1 MWGTTAEGAS
11 RCWGMEMLE
20 LYRAGELVA
29 RYALGARTLEV
40 GRAWNCDVAV
50 EDPELAERHF
60 LLLRRRGTVIAY
72 DVSAGRRQRV
82 VEYPLPLGRAVPLGR
97 HHELRRVARD
107 QAATEHDAGTD
118 VLSYPRCVASQL
130 QVVVGRA
137 SDARRVQLAD
147 LPVHFGRSAEN
158 DVRLSDNAVSE
169 RHLRLEPC
177 EAGLLVRDLG
187 SKNGTFV
194 NGVRVHTALVT
205 EGTRIRIGRTEL
217 HVIADHDEGSGA
229 APRMVAE
236 SSSMLEVL
244 GEVRRVASLA
254 WPVLIVG
261 ESGTGKEGIAL
272 ALHERSA
279 RRGQPFV
286 AVNAGGLT
294 RELVESQLFG
304 HERGAFTGAANRHRG
319 VFEQAQGGTLF
330 LDEVGELPLEQ
341 QARLLRVLETGDIRR
356 VGSESPLRVDVRLVC
371 ATHRDLRVMVADGSF
386 RQDLFYRIARVVI
399 QVPSLRARPEDLRA
413 LVKRF
418 LTEITRE
425 LGPREL
431 SREALQR
438 LLAHDWPGNV
448 RELRNVLSAAATTS
462 SGCIELGDIERA
474 LARVGGG
481 SNGRELTSEM
491 IRRALEESSGN
502 QAAAARALGIP
513 RSTLRDRLRQIEP
526 EPLLDE
532 VS

>member
-1 MWGTTAEGAS
+1 M
-11 RCWGMEMLE
+11 
-20 LYRAGELVA
+20 
-29 RYALGARTLEV
+29 
-40 GRAWNCDVAV
+40 
-50 EDPELAERHF
+50 P
-60 LLLRRRGTVIAY
+60 
-72 DVSAGRRQRV
+72 
-82 VEYPLPLGRAVPLGR
+82 
-97 HHELRRVARD
+97 
-107 QAATEHDAGTD
+107 TEAGTD
-118 VLSYPRCVASQL
+118 VLSYPRCLASQL
-130 QVVVGRA
+130 QVLVGRA
-137 SDARRVQLAD
+137 SDARRVLLAD
-147 LPVHFGRSAEN
+147 LPVHFGRSQDN
-158 DVRLSDNAVSE
+158 DVRLSDSAVSE

-177 EAGLLVRDLG
+177 DAGLLARDLG

-194 NGVRVHTALVT
+194 NGVRMHTALVT
-205 EGTRIRIGRTEL
+205 EGTQIRVGRTEL
-217 HVIADHDEGSGA
+217 HLVAHHDDGGSA

-272 ALHERSA
+272 ALHERSE
-279 RRGQPFV
+279 RRTHPFV

-319 VFEQAQGGTLF
+319 VFEQAQAGTLF
-330 LDEVGELPLEQ
+330 LDEVGELPLDQ

-356 VGSESPLRVDVRLVC
+356 VGSESPVRVDVRLVC
-371 ATHRDLRVMVADGSF
+371 ATHRDLRLMVADGTF

-399 QVPSLRARPEDLRA
+399 QVPSLRVRPEDLRA
-413 LVKRF
+413 LVRRF
-418 LTEITRE
+418 LSEIARE

-438 LLAHDWPGNV
+438 LLTHEWPGNV
-448 RELRNVLSAAATTS
+448 RELRNVLSAAATTC
-462 SGCIELGDIERA
+462 SGCIEVADIDRA

-481 SNGRELTSEM
+481 GGVRELTTEM
-491 IRRALEESSGN
+491 IRRALDESTGN

-513 RSTLRDRLRQIEP
+513 RSTLRDRLRQ
-526 EPLLDE
+526 LDLDRALDE

>member
-1 MWGTTAEGAS
+1 
-11 RCWGMEMLE
+11 MEMLE
-20 LYRAGELVA
+20 LYRTGELVA
-29 RYALGARTLEV
+29 RYVLGARSIEI

-60 LLLRRRGTVIAY
+60 LLLRRRGSVVAY

-82 VEYPLPLGRAVPLGR
+82 VEYPLPIGRAVPLGR
-97 HHELRRVARD
+97 DHELRRVAQD
-107 QAATEHDAGTD
+107 HATERVDAGTD
-118 VLSYPRCVASQL
+118 VLQYPSCSASQL
-130 QVVVGRA
+130 QLVIGRA
-137 SDARRVQLAD
+137 SDARRVPLAD
-147 LPVHFGRSAEN
+147 LPLHIGRSAEN
-158 DVRLSDNAVSE
+158 DVRLSDSSVSE

-177 EAGLLVRDLG
+177 EAGLLARDLG

-194 NGVRVHTALVT
+194 NGVRMHSALVT

-217 HVIADHDEGSGA
+217 LVARQEDGGCN

-254 WPVLIVG
+254 WPVLIIG

-279 RRGQPFV
+279 RCAQPFV

-330 LDEVGELPLEQ
+330 LDEIAELPLEQ
-341 QARLLRVLETGDIRR
+341 QARLLRVLETGEIRR
-356 VGSESPLRVDVRLVC
+356 VGSENSVRVDVRLVC
-371 ATHRDLRVMVADGSF
+371 ATHRDLRSMVADGTF
-386 RQDLFYRIARVVI
+386 RQDLFYRVARVVI
-399 QVPSLRARPEDLRA
+399 QVPSLRVRPEDLRA

-418 LTEITRE
+418 LSEIARE

-438 LLAHDWPGNV
+438 LLTHEWPGNV
-448 RELRNVLSAAATTS
+448 RELRNVLSAAATTC
-462 SGCIELGDIERA
+462 SGCIDLGDIERA

-481 SNGRELTSEM
+481 SGARELTSEM
-491 IRRALEESSGN
+491 IRRALDESSGN

-513 RSTLRDRLRQIEP
+513 RSTLRDRLRQLDLEQV
-526 EPLLDE
+526 LDE

>member
-1 MWGTTAEGAS
+1 
-11 RCWGMEMLE
+11 
-20 LYRAGELVA
+20 
-29 RYALGARTLEV
+29 
-40 GRAWNCDVAV
+40 
-50 EDPELAERHF
+50 
-60 LLLRRRGTVIAY
+60 
-72 DVSAGRRQRV
+72 
-82 VEYPLPLGRAVPLGR
+82 VEYPLPLDRAVPLGR
-97 HHELRRVARD
+97 NHELRRVERVSASGEPMP
-107 QAATEHDAGTD
+107 TEAGTD
-118 VLSYPRCVASQL
+118 VLSYPRCLASQL
-130 QVVVGRA
+130 QVLVGRA
-137 SDARRVQLAD
+137 SDARRVLLAD
-147 LPVHFGRSAEN
+147 LPVHFGRSQDN
-158 DVRLSDNAVSE
+158 DVRLSDSAVSE

-177 EAGLLVRDLG
+177 DAGLLARDLG
-187 SKNGTFV
+187 SK
-194 NGVRVHTALVT
+194 
-205 EGTRIRIGRTEL
+205 EGTQIRVGRTEL
-217 HVIADHDEGSGA
+217 HLVAHHDDGGSA

-272 ALHERSA
+272 ALHERSE
-279 RRGQPFV
+279 RRTHPFV

-319 VFEQAQGGTLF
+319 VFEQAQAGTLF
-330 LDEVGELPLEQ
+330 LDEVGELPLDQ

-356 VGSESPLRVDVRLVC
+356 VGSESPVRVDVRLVC
-371 ATHRDLRVMVADGSF
+371 ATHRDLRLMVADGTF

-399 QVPSLRARPEDLRA
+399 QVPSLRVRPEDLRA
-413 LVKRF
+413 LVRRF
-418 LTEITRE
+418 LSEIARE

-438 LLAHDWPGNV
+438 LLTHEWPGNV
-448 RELRNVLSAAATTS
+448 RELRNVLSAAATTC
-462 SGCIELGDIERA
+462 SGCIEVADIDRA

-481 SNGRELTSEM
+481 GGVRELTTEM
-491 IRRALEESSGN
+491 IRRALDESTGN

-513 RSTLRDRLRQIEP
+513 RSTLRDRLRQ
-526 EPLLDE
+526 LDLDRALDE

>member
-1 MWGTTAEGAS
+1 
-11 RCWGMEMLE
+11 MEMLE

-29 RYALGARTLEV
+29 RYALGARSLEI
-40 GRAWNCDVAV
+40 GRALSCDVAV

-60 LLLRRRGTVIAY
+60 LLLRRRGTVVAF

-97 HHELRRVARD
+97 NHELRRVQASTELD
-107 QAATEHDAGTD
+107 QIGDSVTD

-130 QVVVGRA
+130 QVVIGRA
-137 SDARRVQLAD
+137 SDARRVQLAE
-147 LPVHFGRSAEN
+147 LPVHFGRSQDN
-158 DVRLSDNAVSE
+158 DVRLSDSAVSE

-177 EAGLLVRDLG
+177 DAGLLARDLG

-194 NGVRVHTALVT
+194 NGVRMHTALIT
-205 EGTRIRIGRTEL
+205 EGTSIRIGRTEL
-217 HVIADHDEGSGA
+217 HFAAIPEDGGCA
-229 APRMVAE
+229 APRMIAE

-261 ESGTGKEGIAL
+261 ESGTGKEGIAQ

-279 RRGQPFV
+279 RRYQPFI
-286 AVNAGGLT
+286 AINAGGLT
-294 RELVESQLFG
+294 RELIESQLFG

-330 LDEVGELPLEQ
+330 LDEIGELPLEQ

-356 VGSESPLRVDVRLVC
+356 VGSESTVRVDVRLVC
-371 ATHRDLRVMVADGSF
+371 ATHRDLRTMVMDGTF

-399 QVPSLRARPEDLRA
+399 QVPSLKVRPEDLRA
-413 LVKRF
+413 LVRRF
-418 LTEITRE
+418 LAEIAHE

-438 LLAHDWPGNV
+438 LLVHEWPGNV
-448 RELRNVLSAAATTS
+448 RELRNVLSAAAATS
-462 SGCIELGDIERA
+462 SACIEAADVERA

-481 SNGRELTSEM
+481 SGVRDVTTDM
-491 IRRALEESSGN
+491 IRRALDETAGN
-502 QAAAARALGIP
+502 QAAAARSLGIP
-513 RSTLRDRLRQIEP
+513 RSTLRDRMRQLELERAP
-526 EPLLDE
+526 GE

>member
-1 MWGTTAEGAS
+1 
-11 RCWGMEMLE
+11 MEMLE

-29 RYALGARTLEV
+29 RYALGARSLEI
-40 GRAWNCDVAV
+40 GRALSCDVAV
-50 EDPELAERHF
+50 EDPEVADRHF
-60 LLLRRRGTVIAY
+60 LLLRRRGTVVAY

-82 VEYPLPLGRAVPLGR
+82 VEYPLPLDRAVPLGR
-97 HHELRRVARD
+97 NHTLRRVTNASAPGES
-107 QAATEHDAGTD
+107 AADAGTD
-118 VLSYPRCVASQL
+118 VLAYPRCMPSQL
-130 QVVVGRA
+130 QVLIGRA
-137 SDARRVQLAD
+137 SDARCVQLAD
-147 LPVHFGRSAEN
+147 LPVHFGRSQDN
-158 DVRLSDNAVSE
+158 DVRLSDSAVSE

-177 EAGLLVRDLG
+177 DAGLLARDLG

-194 NGVRVHTALVT
+194 NGVRMHTALLI
-205 EGTRIRIGRTEL
+205 EGTQLRIGRTEL
-217 HVIADHDEGSGA
+217 HVIGRPDDHDGGA
-229 APRMVAE
+229 SEAPRMIAKA
-236 SSSMLEVL
+236 SSMLEML
-244 GEVRRVASLA
+244 GEVHRVASLA

-279 RRGQPFV
+279 RRDQPFV

-294 RELVESQLFG
+294 RELIESQLFG

-356 VGSESPLRVDVRLVC
+356 VGSESPVRVDVRLVC
-371 ATHRDLRVMVADGSF
+371 ATHRDLRQMVLDGAF
-386 RQDLFYRIARVVI
+386 RQDLFYRIARVVLE
-399 QVPSLRARPEDLRA
+399 VPSLRTRPEDLRA

-418 LTEITRE
+418 LFEISHE

-438 LLAHDWPGNV
+438 LLVHDWPGNV
-448 RELRNVLSAAATTS
+448 RELRNVLSVAATTCS
-462 SGCIELGDIERA
+462 VSIDLRDIERA
-474 LARVGGG
+474 LQRVGGG
-481 SNGRELTSEM
+481 QGVREVTPEM
-491 IRRALEESSGN
+491 VRRALDESSGN

-513 RSTLRDRLRQIEP
+513 RSTLRDKLRLLPVPAP
-526 EPLLDE
+526 ERHDAQCKA
-532 VS
+532 SG

>member
-1 MWGTTAEGAS
+1 
-11 RCWGMEMLE
+11 MEMLE
-20 LYRAGELVA
+20 LYRAGELLA
-29 RYALGARTLEV
+29 RYALGARTLEI
-40 GRAWNCDVAV
+40 GRALSCDVAV
-50 EDPELAERHF
+50 EDPELADRHF
-60 LLLRRRGTVIAY
+60 LLLRRRGTVVAF

-82 VEYPLPLGRAVPLGR
+82 VEYPLPLDRAVPLGR
-97 HHELRRVARD
+97 NHELRRVER
-107 QAATEHDAGTD
+107 AAIGADVCEAGTD
-118 VLSYPRCVASQL
+118 VLSYPRIVASQL
-130 QVVVGRA
+130 QVVIGRA
-137 SDARRVQLAD
+137 SEARRVQLSE
-147 LPVHFGRSAEN
+147 LPVHFGRSQDI
-158 DVRLSDNAVSE
+158 DVRLTDSAVSE

-177 EAGLLVRDLG
+177 EAGLLARDLG

-205 EGTRIRIGRTEL
+205 EGTSIRVGRTEL
-217 HVIADHDEGSGA
+217 HLVARSDDGGCA
-229 APRMVAE
+229 TPPRMVAE

-279 RRGQPFV
+279 RHGQPFV

-294 RELVESQLFG
+294 RELIESQLFG

-330 LDEVGELPLEQ
+330 LDEIGELPLEQ
-341 QARLLRVLETGDIRR
+341 QARLLRVLESGEIRR
-356 VGSESPLRVDVRLVC
+356 VGSESAVRVDVRLVC
-371 ATHRDLRVMVADGSF
+371 ATHRDLRVMVTDGTF

-399 QVPSLRARPEDLRA
+399 QVPSLRVRPEDLRA
-413 LVKRF
+413 LVRRF
-418 LTEITRE
+418 LSEIGAE

-431 SREALQR
+431 SREGLQR
-438 LLAHDWPGNV
+438 LLVHEWPGNV
-448 RELRNVLSAAATTS
+448 RELRNVLSAAAATC
-462 SGCIELGDIERA
+462 SGCIEVGDVDRA

-481 SNGRELTSEM
+481 SSVREVSSEM
-491 IRRALEESSGN
+491 IRRALEESAGN

-513 RSTLRDRLRQIEP
+513 RSTLRDRMRLLDAGPI
-526 EPLLDE
+526 LDE